1 MKRRRAIQQLGVGL
15 SAGLLAPSWL
25 ISCQKAD
32 PGPEI
37 PYDGKIAVIGAGAAG
52 LYAADILRSKGL
64 AISIFEASG
73 QLGGRVRSLRN
84 QREITVQS
92 IADFPVELGAEI
104 IYGSDSS
111 WNKIIRNFNVPTTE
125 LTNAQDTYV
134 LDNVVKTATGWQGNA
149 DFAAAQN
156 FVKSIASYSG
166 AAVSVQQASA
176 GLSARAQNLINAQL
190 GNQYGTSIDRL
201 GAKPL
206 AEELKL
212 LTRDTKRFT
221 VSTNPMQDILLSRF
235 SAIGTDVTL
244 NTPIVSV
251 NYAGEKVILTT
262 KGGEQLEFDK
272 VVITVPL
279 ALLKSGGITFT
290 PSLPAAK
297 TSSLS
302 RFGMDACIRVI
313 LDFKKNF
320 WGEGTTMIWGATNSP
335 QLFNTGVGRSSF
347 YRTLSVTILGSKA
360 EQLAGLTDQ
369 KIVEAVL
376 ADLDVLYQKQGTD
389 FVRRDLT
396 TNEIIAFVKNWTKDE
411 FIKGGYSYPL
421 AAATAQDR
429 KNLGLPVGN
438 KLFFAGEATDIL
450 GDGGTINGALNSAER
465 VVEDVVKSIVG

>member
-64 AISIFEASG
+64 SVSIFEASG

-92 IADFPVELGAEI
+92 IADFPVEVGAEV
-104 IYGSDSS
+104 IYGSNSS
-111 WNKIIRNFNVPTTE
+111 WNKIITNFNLPTAE
-125 LTNAQDTYV
+125 LSDAQDAFV
-134 LDNVVKTATGWQGNA
+134 IDNAVKTAAGWQGNS
-149 DFAAAQN
+149 DFAASQN
-156 FVKSIASYSG
+156 FIKSIASYTG

-176 GLSARAQNLINAQL
+176 SLSARAQNLVGAQL
-190 GNQYGTSIDRL
+190 ANQYGTSSDRL
-201 GAKPL
+201 GIKPL

-212 LTRDTKRFT
+212 LTRDNKRFT

-235 SAIGTDVTL
+235 SAVGTNVTL

-251 NYAGEKVILTT
+251 NYAGEKIILTT

-279 ALLKSGGITFT
+279 AVLKSGGITFT
-290 PSLPAAK
+290 PALPASK
-297 TSSLS
+297 TSAMS

-320 WGEGTTMIWGATNSP
+320 WGEGTNMIWGGANAP
-335 QLFNTGVGRSSF
+335 QMFNTGVGRSSF

-360 EQLAGLTDQ
+360 EQLAGLTDA

-396 TNEIIAFVKNWTKDE
+396 TNEIIAFVKNWAKDE
-411 FIKGGYSYPL
+411 FTKGGYSYPL

-429 KNLGLPVGN
+429 KNLGLPVNN